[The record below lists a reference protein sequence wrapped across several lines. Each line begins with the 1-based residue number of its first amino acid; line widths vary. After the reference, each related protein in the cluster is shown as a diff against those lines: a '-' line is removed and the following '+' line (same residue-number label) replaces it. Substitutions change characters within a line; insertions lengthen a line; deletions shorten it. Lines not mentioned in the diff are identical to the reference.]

1 MQGTQRALVKVLILV
16 PLAVISILFAI
27 GPGGIVSYTPETRV
41 SVHSLMAFWISIPA
55 ALVLLAYQKQKLRS
69 NILMIS
75 AFVFSIVVHTVHAA
89 ENMLILSEPF
99 VERVLSD
106 TVADLIELALF
117 SVLISAAMFCSIRQ
131 VSSEEQ
137 KLITSRVILT
147 IFLFMPI
154 LIYTAVWFGIPYL
167 TQGQIV
173 SMSYVIGM
181 IAVVGFL
188 ISSILIIRIRH
199 DSLPVDSGYLVTAI
213 ILLGVASIVCMLSL
227 PDPSL
232 NWEFAETLQM
242 AAFLLICLSLGVS
255 FLKKSGYRRRAAY
268 GFVIGLIL
276 MAYLPF
282 LLTIVFESLTLIIIL
297 EPLNYLAY
305 SIIHIGAASLS
316 GTMAILL
323 YMYPKKKTAWNHVPL
338 ILIFSLWTV
347 VSVLLV
353 FMFAVPSVTLR
364 GEPTTPVVVGS
375 AITLALLVVAIRWTT
390 YPRVSRNPS
399 PMNYA
404 IYTSLFIIL
413 VVLAEVVN
421 QVTLNMYTELES
433 SLYGASLIL
442 GTNLVIMFTFTY
454 LIFLLSKDSRGIP
467 PVEMYIVFF
476 LGMWILPNILKS
488 YYSTWTTG
496 WWVSEILLFVGL
508 LASPPLLIWLYVR
521 AMKDVQASH
530 HRASLY
536 ADLLMHD
543 VSNYNQMVMT
553 TLELLG
559 SEETSHEQRQRLA
572 DDGCQVITLS
582 EQLISNVRLLSE
594 SDRLETS
601 KLEPTNLVSTIVSA
615 LDLFTQ
621 RVGSG
626 ELVVEFKPEQAQAFV
641 MANDFLVDIFLNILY
656 SALECR
662 IQGEAVKINLES
674 VKDSGEDFWQ
684 VDIKAPGRSIDDV
697 YAYSSSTLG
706 LTAAKLM
713 TQSLNGHFGI
723 ERYERVDMCEGRLFI
738 IRLRMIN

>member
-1 MQGTQRALVKVLILV
+1 
-16 PLAVISILFAI
+16 
-27 GPGGIVSYTPETRV
+27 
-41 SVHSLMAFWISIPA
+41 
-55 ALVLLAYQKQKLRS
+55 
-69 NILMIS
+69 
-75 AFVFSIVVHTVHAA
+75 
-89 ENMLILSEPF
+89 
-99 VERVLSD
+99 
-106 TVADLIELALF
+106 
-117 SVLISAAMFCSIRQ
+117 
-131 VSSEEQ
+131 
-137 KLITSRVILT
+137 
-147 IFLFMPI
+147 
-154 LIYTAVWFGIPYL
+154 
-167 TQGQIV
+167 
-173 SMSYVIGM
+173 
-181 IAVVGFL
+181 
-188 ISSILIIRIRH
+188 
-199 DSLPVDSGYLVTAI
+199 
-213 ILLGVASIVCMLSL
+213 
-227 PDPSL
+227 
-232 NWEFAETLQM
+232 
-242 AAFLLICLSLGVS
+242 
-255 FLKKSGYRRRAAY
+255 
-268 GFVIGLIL
+268 
-276 MAYLPF
+276 
-282 LLTIVFESLTLIIIL
+282 
-297 EPLNYLAY
+297 
-305 SIIHIGAASLS
+305 
-316 GTMAILL
+316 
-323 YMYPKKKTAWNHVPL
+323 
-338 ILIFSLWTV
+338 
-347 VSVLLV
+347 
-353 FMFAVPSVTLR
+353 
-364 GEPTTPVVVGS
+364 
-375 AITLALLVVAIRWTT
+375 
-390 YPRVSRNPS
+390 
-399 PMNYA
+399 
-404 IYTSLFIIL
+404 
-413 VVLAEVVN
+413 
-421 QVTLNMYTELES
+421 
-433 SLYGASLIL
+433 
-442 GTNLVIMFTFTY
+442 
-454 LIFLLSKDSRGIP
+454 
-467 PVEMYIVFF
+467 
-476 LGMWILPNILKS
+476 
-488 YYSTWTTG
+488 
-496 WWVSEILLFVGL
+496 
-508 LASPPLLIWLYVR
+508 
-521 AMKDVQASH
+521 MKDVQASH